1 MFDPQFNPYDLIE
14 DLQQQIN
21 QILVDQQQL
30 AKNCHYLYNTLVQHQ
45 KQLQTLTNLD
55 SLFNHK
61 LDLIREDLELRIK
74 AITPQVPAESINK
87 Q

>member
-1 MFDPQFNPYDLIE
+1 MFDPEFNPYDLIE
-14 DLQQQIN
+14 RLQEQIN

-30 AKNCHYLYNTLVQHQ
+30 AKNCHYLYTTLVQHQ

-55 SLFNHK
+55 NLFNQK
-61 LDLIREDLELRIK
+61 LDLIRTDLTQRID
-74 AITPQVPAESINK
+74 AITAQASAESINK